1 MAWIP
6 AFRITPRCLN
16 LVSEASE
23 LRAWIARSVIDV
35 QWLPLLQREAASH
48 LAHSSTSIEGNPLT
62 LPEVEALARGEMASP
77 GTRETHEVLNYLA
90 AMRWIWEKKSGANVR
105 VDDLVKL
112 HHTLTQRTLPDDQC
126 GTWKNRT
133 NRVVDTKGITLYTP
147 PGPEHARPLT
157 EDLLHWLASSRAQ
170 DLHPILASAMAHHRL
185 VSIHPFS
192 DGNGRTARALGV
204 WILWVR
210 GFDTQH
216 LFALDD
222 FYANDRPRYYQK
234 IQQAR
239 DLDDDLSDWLDYVA
253 EGVVWTLEQT
263 RRRIQSLQVSSRK
276 RKIILTKRQ
285 EDLLRFLRDKG
296 RSGAPEIEKAFKISR
311 VRVGQILHPLISAG
325 LVKRHGRTRGATYEL
340 KST

>member
-1 MAWIP
+1 
-6 AFRITPRCLN
+6 LN

-23 LRAWIARSVIDV
+23 LRAWITRSVIDV
-35 QWLPLLQREAASH
+35 QWLPLLQREAAAH

-62 LPEVEALARGEMASP
+62 LPEVEALARGEVAAP
-77 GTRETHEVLNYLA
+77 QARETHEVLNYLA
-90 AMRWIWEKKSGANVR
+90 AMRWIWGRKSGSDIRA
-105 VDDLVKL
+105 DDLLRL
-112 HHTLTQRTLPDDQC
+112 HRLLTQKIIPAAQC
-126 GTWKNRT
+126 GSWKSRA
-133 NRVVDTKGITLYTP
+133 NRVVDARGVTLYTP
-147 PGPEHARPLT
+147 PGPDQARPMT
-157 EDLLHWLASSRAQ
+157 EELLSWLGGPQAR
-170 DLHPILASAMAHHRL
+170 DLHPILASAIAHHRL
-185 VSIHPFS
+185 VSIHPFT
-192 DGNGRTARALGV
+192 DGNGRAARALAV
-204 WILWVR
+204 WTLWVR

-239 DLDDDLSDWLDYVA
+239 DLDDDLSDWLEYVA

-285 EDLLRFLRDKG
+285 EDLLRYLRDKG
-296 RSGAPEIEKAFKISR
+296 RLGAPEIEKAFKISR
-311 VRVGQILHPLISAG
+311 VRVGQILNPLISAG

-340 KST
+340 RP